1 MALVVADPAPVLE
14 HAQQLQKK
22 AHRVQDLEVENQQ
35 LRGRL
40 DEYNNEFAE
49 VKNQGEL
56 KLHSTCSVP
65 GIPVLYLCRTCDEL
79 MTMKLLI
86 VTCAETPETKFC
98 LPYEK
103 L

>member
-1 MALVVADPAPVLE
+1 MVVVMMMMMAVVADPAPVLD

-49 VKNQGEL
+49 VKNQGR
-56 KLHSTCSVP
+56 CSLV
-65 GIPVLYLCRTCDEL
+65 
-79 MTMKLLI
+79 
-86 VTCAETPETKFC
+86 
-98 LPYEK
+98 
-103 L
+103 

>member
-1 MALVVADPAPVLE
+1 MLLLASDPVPVLE

-49 VKNQGEL
+49 VKNQGM
-56 KLHSTCSVP
+56 
-65 GIPVLYLCRTCDEL
+65 ID
-79 MTMKLLI
+79 
-86 VTCAETPETKFC
+86 C
-98 LPYEK
+98 LR
-103 L
+103 LR